1 MSIEQT
7 DLHPEGVGAAESVR
21 SVGGANVEGERDIP
35 SVNSQRSLQNRVN
48 NLLALTVV
56 VLVGGGF
63 LYFYYSNLSH
73 KQADAKAK
81 VVAERT
87 AKATGEMKLP
97 PLGAVEGPAAA
108 STDSTVAPDKGPTAL
123 SDVLGA
129 APPLGSAE
137 SAVARAH
144 PVSASAVGPDGQ
156 PVKTPAQLALERE
169 LTPSV
174 FVRSS
179 EGAPAGTLSASEG
192 PGGAVPVAARASTEP
207 PGGARGQIESYMTPT
222 VTSAT
227 HAQVLATQRF
237 IIPKGNFLDCTL
249 ETAINSELPGM
260 TTCVTAFDIFG
271 ADGKVVLLER
281 GSKLVGETRGQ
292 VAQGMSRLFILWTQ
306 VRTPT
311 GVVVELDSPGTDELG
326 RAGVTGTVNNHFWA
340 RFGAALL
347 VSVIDGV
354 IQGAATR
361 QESSGSTL
369 IINPQGGQQVTD
381 DILRNTINIPPTIS
395 INQGSRV
402 QVIVA
407 RDVDF
412 RSVYELKVAAAR

>member
-1 MSIEQT
+1 MTTDHIEASPGDAVAGT
-7 DLHPEGVGAAESVR
+7 VR
-21 SVGGANVEGERDIP
+21 SAGGASVLGERDIP
-35 SVNSQRSLQNRVN
+35 SVNQQRSLQNRVN
-48 NLLALTVV
+48 NFMALIVV
-56 VLVGGGF
+56 TLVGGGF

-81 VVAERT
+81 AVQERT

-97 PLGAVEGPAAA
+97 PLGKVEGPQAPA
-108 STDSTVAPDKGPTAL
+108 TDSTVPPDRGPTAL
-123 SDVLGA
+123 GDVLGP
-129 APPLGSAE
+129 APPLGATLAAPGAS
-137 SAVARAH
+137 SAVAA
-144 PVSASAVGPDGQ
+144 ATDNGP
-156 PVKTPAQLALERE
+156 PVKSAAQLALERE

-174 FVRSS
+174 FLRSS
-179 EGAPAGTLSASEG
+179 EAAAVTGAG
-192 PGGAVPVAARASTEP
+192 PGLPPVSESLGPTGSDHGRLGSYLSPSVAA
-207 PGGARGQIESYMTPT
+207 
-222 VTSAT
+222 AT
-227 HAQVLATQRF
+227 RAQVLATRRF

-292 VAQGMSRLFILWTQ
+292 VAQGMSRLFILWTEA
-306 VRTPT
+306 RTPT
-311 GVVVELDSPGTDELG
+311 GVVVQLDSPGTDELG

-347 VSVIDGV
+347 VTVIDGAL
-354 IQGAATR
+354 QGVAER
-361 QESSGSTL
+361 QETSGSTVVL
-369 IINPQGGQQVTD
+369 NPQGGQQVID
-381 DILRNTINIPPTIS
+381 GILRATIDLPPTVS
-395 INQGSRV
+395 VNQGARI

-412 RSVYELKVAAAR
+412 RPVYELRTAAAQ